1 LIYYESFQ
9 YGGSYS
15 GYIYSAFTT
24 LIILLFVGVILVA
37 CLKQSL
43 LLPLMKK
50 GYFSLF
56 DTDYIADQLVLEVSD
71 YSRQKR
77 KNEASNTVNL
87 TAAEDGVE
95 TEGDLS
101 RDEMPDESAI
111 RDEEEKRDENPDDSK
126 L

>member
-1 LIYYESFQ
+1 
-9 YGGSYS
+9 
-15 GYIYSAFTT
+15 
-24 LIILLFVGVILVA
+24 
-37 CLKQSL
+37 
-43 LLPLMKK
+43 MKK

-77 KNEASNTVNL
+77 KSEASNTVNL

-95 TEGDLS
+95 TEGDVS
-101 RDEMPDESAI
+101 RDEMPDQSAI
-111 RDEEEKRDENPDDSK
+111 RDEEEKRDENPDDSM